1 VRRIDT
7 KGSGGGERER
17 EREEDWCGEESDT
30 FKSIFASAS
39 MLDEFICWNQSQ
51 VLSCQGVQRVKNRD
65 DHDDRFDN
73 IIISAAKN

>member
-1 VRRIDT
+1 MRRIDT

-17 EREEDWCGEESDT
+17 EREEDRCGEESDT

-51 VLSCQGVQRVKNRD
+51 VLSCQGVQRVKNGD
-65 DHDDRFDN
+65 DHDDPFC
-73 IIISAAKN
+73 